1 MIFFGTSNFSIIV
14 LERLLALGIKPSY
27 IVTVPDRPQG
37 RKMLVTPP
45 PIKVWAE
52 AHDIQVLQFEKLND
66 EAVEALKKIS
76 GKDVNDTDTDMY
88 VVASYGK
95 IIPQKVLDIPTFG
108 TLNIHPSLL
117 PKYRGATPLQTTIL
131 NDDSDIGVTII
142 QMDKEM
148 DHGPIVATR
157 AVSVE
162 NWPLGFFEIEKML
175 ALVGADMLAEAI
187 PLYVDAVKTTKNEAS
202 GFFTEQDHRLATF
215 TKKVAK
221 EDGLID
227 TNSTLAGL
235 EAELT
240 GDKGW
245 KNFLKYKA
253 LEDWPQLYFFIGEND
268 ADATDIKEIKTP
280 SMQKMRVKIK
290 GAEWDA
296 ENNRMQI
303 TLLTPEGKKDMHWKD
318 FLNFIE
324 SSITTEV

>member
-14 LERLLALGIKPSY
+14 LERLLELGIKPSY

-37 RKMLVTPP
+37 RKMLITPP

-52 AHDIQVLQFEKLND
+52 AHNINVLQFEKLND
-66 EAVEALKKIS
+66 DAVVALKNIS
-76 GKDVNDTDTDMY
+76 GSTVNDTDTDMY

-157 AVSVE
+157 AVSTE
-162 NWPLGFFEIEKML
+162 NWPLGFFEIENIL
-175 ALVGADMLAEAI
+175 ALVGADMLAETI
-187 PLYVDAVKTTKNEAS
+187 PLYVEAIKNKS
-202 GFFTEQDHRLATF
+202 SDFFADQNHSLATF
-215 TKKVAK
+215 TKKITR

-227 TNSTLAGL
+227 IDGTLAGL
-235 EAELT
+235 ESELT

-245 KNFLKYKA
+245 NNFLKYKA
-253 LEDWPQLYFFIGEND
+253 LEDWPQLYFFIDRNS
-268 ADATDIKEIKTP
+268 AYASSINEIETP
-280 SMQKMRVKIK
+280 NKQKMRVKIK
-290 GAEWDA
+290 TAEWDA
-296 ENNRMQI
+296 KENKMQI

-324 SSITTEV
+324 SSNA